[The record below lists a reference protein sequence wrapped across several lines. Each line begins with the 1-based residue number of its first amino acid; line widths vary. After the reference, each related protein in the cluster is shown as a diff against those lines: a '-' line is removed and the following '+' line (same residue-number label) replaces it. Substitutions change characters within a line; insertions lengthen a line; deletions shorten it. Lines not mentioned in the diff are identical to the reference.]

1 MFIKIATGLVKLYPT
16 RPPPLPKSLNQ
27 ELGMVSINIDPVLN
41 LIIF

>member
-16 RPPPLPKSLNQ
+16 PPKSLNQ